1 MVREQKRE
9 ATAEQLHDLR
19 LYIKKGWTVLERNH
33 RELLDAMTDEKVT
46 NREKT
51 KPILYISRKE
61 EVSAIEARLRR
72 VCSAEHLRQI
82 EIRRLPPSWR
92 EVEHHGLLYLPK
104 PYIVPGGSFNEM
116 YGWDSY
122 FITRG
127 LLHDDEVEF
136 ARDMAENHFYQVDK
150 YGTVLNANRT
160 YYLTRSQPPFL
171 SRMAL
176 AVFGRM
182 KDRDWL
188 ARALAAVETYYLY
201 WTAGPHFVG
210 EFGLSRYYDFGDVP
224 APEVLVHE
232 RDREGRTHYDRV
244 RDFYREHGRE
254 IKDYDLSRFYD
265 RASDSLTPL
274 FYRADRAM
282 RESGNDPSNRFGAF
296 NIGVLEILPVDLN
309 CLLYQMELDIAE
321 MTATLKGRSEADVWE
336 RRAAS
341 RAALIN
347 ELMWDEERGLYF
359 DYDYNR
365 RGRRVYPY
373 VTTFFPLWVGIASRG
388 QAARVMENLSLFER
402 AGGLQTSS
410 QVSGNQW
417 DAPMAWAPMQLIAD
431 EGMRRYG
438 YEAQADRVS
447 INFLSMV
454 LKEFLEHGVI
464 VEKYNVA
471 QRESDVPQEIRYG
484 YSTNQVGF
492 GWTNAAFA
500 LMYANL
506 SAAKRNQ
513 VRGLGGVSGNTPSS
527 SKAGGDLVSSTL
539 KGGSAPNKRRRP

>member
-1 MVREQKRE
+1 MVGEQIRE

-19 LYIKKGWTVLERNH
+19 LYIKKGWTVLERNL
-33 RELLDAMTDEKVT
+33 RELLDAITDEKVA
-46 NREKT
+46 KS

-61 EVSAIEARLRR
+61 DISALEAKLKN
-72 VCSAEHLRQI
+72 VCSAEQLEQV
-82 EIRRLPPSWR
+82 EIRHLPQSWR

-127 LLHDDEVEF
+127 LLHDDEVAF
-136 ARDMAENHFYQVDK
+136 ARDMAENLFYQVDK
-150 YGTVLNANRT
+150 YGMVLNANRT

-171 SRMAL
+171 SEMAL
-176 AVFGRM
+176 AVFCRT
-182 KDRDWL
+182 KDREWL
-188 ARALAAVETYYLY
+188 AQALPAIETYYRF
-201 WTAGPHFVG
+201 WTEGPHFVR
-210 EFGLSRYYDFGDVP
+210 EFGLSRYYDFGGVP

-244 RDFYREHGRE
+244 KDFYREYGSE
-254 IKDYDLSRFYD
+254 IKDYDLSLFYD
-265 RASDSLTPL
+265 RANDSLTPF

-282 RESGNDPSNRFGAF
+282 RESGNDPSNRFGPF

-309 CLLYQMELDIAE
+309 CLLYQMEMDLAEITTTLDRE
-321 MTATLKGRSEADVWE
+321 SEAAGWK
-336 RRAAS
+336 RRAES

-347 ELMWDEERGLYF
+347 ELMWDEARGLYF

-365 RGRRVYPY
+365 RERRIYPY
-373 VTTFFPLWVGIASRG
+373 VTTFFPMWVGIASRE

-402 AGGLQTSS
+402 AGGLQTSTH
-410 QVSGNQW
+410 VSGNQW
-417 DAPMAWAPMQLIAD
+417 DAPVGWPPMQLIAD
-431 EGMRRYG
+431 EAMRRYG
-438 YEAQADRVS
+438 YEAQADRTS

-454 LKEFLEHGVI
+454 LKEFLEHCVI

-471 QRESDVPQEIRYG
+471 QRESDVPQEIKYG

-492 GWTNAAFA
+492 GWTNAAFV
-500 LMYANL
+500 LMYDNL
-506 SAAKRNQ
+506 SASERNQ
-513 VRGLGGVSGNTPSS
+513 VRCLGSVCRNTSSS
-527 SKAGGDLVSSTL
+527 SKASHDLVSSTL
-539 KGGSAPNKRRRP
+539 KGGSGSNNKRRS